1 MSPDWDG
8 ASDAPTEEVMT
19 MQALSDTDEPVAI
32 TVNNAHLLTSNEV
45 SGPDEF
51 PEYGTF
57 MEALDED
64 GEIVY
69 VETCRDMM
77 AWLDLN
83 DVSVGDTVEISGAKK
98 DDDGFWVVATEK
110 RQPGQNRLS
119 EFEG

>member
-8 ASDAPTEEVMT
+8 ASDAPTDEVLT
-19 MQALSDTDEPVAI
+19 MQALSDIDEPVEI
-32 TVNNAHLLTSNEV
+32 TINNGHLLASHEV

-57 MEALDED
+57 IEGLDED

-69 VETCRDMM
+69 VETCRDML

-83 DVSVGDTVEISGAKK
+83 GVTVGETVEISGATK
-98 DDDGFWVVATEK
+98 DDEGFWVVPIEK
-110 RQPGQNRLS
+110 REPGQNRLR